1 MRLIYLFLV
10 VLLSGGLFSQTA
22 KLNPALKM
30 RLSEKSS
37 PEKVYSI
44 LVQGDITK
52 LKAAQ
57 REAGFTFN
65 YSSGDV
71 ASITCNA
78 TAISFLI
85 DHNIISYAE
94 FKEAHAKPMNDT
106 MVFRNRIKAAK
117 LGTHPLTQGYDGTD
131 IVLGFIDTGI
141 DVVHKDF
148 KDAQGNTRIKFLWDQ
163 TTNSGSTVPSP
174 YGYGI
179 EWTDTQINANQCTH
193 SDMAYYGHGTHV
205 SGIAAGN
212 GLSNGTHEGVAPKA
226 DIVMVA
232 VNFNMNG
239 PTTADA
245 VDYIL
250 SKASLLGK
258 PCVINASL
266 GDYYGSHDGT
276 DLEAKLIE
284 SMIANIPGRV
294 MVAAAGNAGYVKFHV
309 KTQNTSPDTSFTWL
323 RNGQST
329 EHYWFYGDTSQ
340 VKNLQI
346 SVGGN
351 RTDFS
356 NVGRIAFHTY
366 TYGLGPVKHDTL
378 KYNGNRIAIIDNSS
392 SINNS
397 GVYEL
402 YLRIRADSTDMF
414 WRVETKGTGVHH
426 AWNFDF
432 VSTGLPTLAQ
442 YPPMAHYKMADTMY
456 SMVSSY
462 QCSDEIITVANYFN
476 LNSWYDVRDSL
487 NHIVDPAGSLA
498 GTSSSGP
505 TRDGRQKPDISATGQ
520 AVFSTLVTGMQA
532 TQIAQSPETVAQGS
546 FHVIGGGTSAA
557 SPVVAGL
564 AALYLQAHPMAT
576 NQQVKQAITHCAY
589 SDQYTGTLPNY
600 AWGHG
605 KLDGFAAMFC
615 EENLVGLQKNKL
627 HEQVNYYP
635 NPFNTKVTIE
645 LPTTTVG
652 KISFYNAEGKL
663 LLEDKIDGKVYEL
676 HSAHLKTAQSGLY
689 FVRIVGQ
696 SSSYAFKLIK
706 D

>member
-1 MRLIYLFLV
+1 MRPFLGFLM
-10 VLLSGGLFSQTA
+10 LLCSTGLFSQTGS
-22 KLNPALKM
+22 LNPALKM
-30 RLSEKSS
+30 SLSEKVL

-44 LVQGDITK
+44 LVKGDIAK

-57 REAGFTFN
+57 REAGFTVN
-65 YSSGDV
+65 YSAGMI
-71 ASITCNA
+71 ASIKC
-78 TAISFLI
+78 TASTISFLI
-85 DHNIISYAE
+85 DHNLISYAE
-94 FKEAHAKPMNDT
+94 FKEARTNPMNDT
-106 MVFRNRIKAAK
+106 MVLRNRIKAIKQAA
-117 LGTHPLTQGYDGTD
+117 HPLTQSYDGTD

-141 DVVHKDF
+141 DVAHKDF
-148 KDAQGNTRIKFLWDQ
+148 KDAQGNSRIKFLWDQ
-163 TTNSGSTVPSP
+163 TQNSGSTVPSP

-179 EWTDTQINANQCTH
+179 EWTDSQIDANQCTH
-193 SDMAYYGHGTHV
+193 SDMPYYGHGTHV

-232 VNFNMNG
+232 VNFNLNG
-239 PTTADA
+239 PTTSDA

-276 DLEAKLIE
+276 DLESELIE
-284 SMIANIPGRV
+284 AMIANIPGRV

-309 KTQNTSPDTSFTWL
+309 KTQNTSPDTSFTWI
-323 RNGQST
+323 RNGQNT
-329 EHYWFYGDTSQ
+329 EEYWLYGDTSQ
-340 VKNLQI
+340 VKNIEI
-346 SVGGN
+346 SIGGN

-356 NVGRIAFHTY
+356 DVGRIAFRSY
-366 TYGLGPVKHDTL
+366 SYGLGPVRHDTL
-378 KYNGNRIAIIDNSS
+378 LLNGNRIAIIDNSS
-392 SINNS
+392 SINS
-397 GVYEL
+397 AGVYEL
-402 YLRIRADSTDMF
+402 YLRVRADSADMY
-414 WRVETKGTGVHH
+414 WRIETKGTGLHH

-442 YPPMAHYKMADTMY
+442 HPKMAHYKMADTLY

-476 LNSWYDVRDSL
+476 LNSWYDVRDTL
-487 NHIVDPAGSLA
+487 NHIVDATGSLA

-505 TRDGRQKPDISATGQ
+505 TRDGRQKPDIAATGQ

-532 TQIAQSPETVAQGS
+532 SQIAQSPSTVAQGS

-589 SDQYTGTLPNY
+589 SDQFTGTLPNY

-605 KLDGFAAMFC
+605 KLDGFASMFC
-615 EENLVGLQKNKL
+615 EENLVGIQKNKL
-627 HEQVNYYP
+627 NEQVNYYP
-635 NPFNTKVTIE
+635 NPFKTKVTIE
-645 LPTTTVG
+645 LSKRTTG
-652 KISFYNAEGKL
+652 KISVYSSDGTL
-663 LLEDKIDGKVYEL
+663 VLEDKMDGTHYEL
-676 HSAHLKTAQSGLY
+676 NSALLKSTNSAIY
-689 FVRIVGQ
+689 FVKITGQ
-696 SSSYAFKLIK
+696 DNTYAFKLIK